1 MFPSLREEKIVVPV
15 SGCDFVP
22 TGFSPLN
29 ITEPGG
35 KCVHGNYVPSNQE
48 DQSFSEF
55 CHVCVSL
62 RAFMAK
68 TGLTM
73 AEVELR
79 AYCWMNYDHET
90 AQKEIKRRLYGG
102 LQNGDQPNTDQ

>member
-35 KCVHGNYVPSNQE
+35 KCVHGNYIPSNQE
-48 DQSFSEF
+48 DQSFAES
-55 CHVCVSL
+55 CHICVSL
-62 RAFMAK
+62 RAFCEKMN
-68 TGLTM
+68 LTR
-73 AEVELR
+73 AEAELR
-79 AYCWMNYDHET
+79 VYCWVNYEHED
-90 AQKEIKRRLYGG
+90 AVKEIKRRLYGG
-102 LQNGDQPNTDQ
+102 PENSDQSNTDQ